1 MGAFFETIPPS
12 LVDWI
17 LAQKL
22 LYIASAP
29 LSGEGCINVSPKGI
43 TDRNGA
49 GPFFGVI
56 PEAAGDGEK
65 VVIRKFWYMDLTG
78 SGIETT
84 SHLHEPGN
92 GRITVMLNA
101 FEGPPRIL
109 RIYGKGRVLEY
120 GTKEFNDL
128 VASQGIKI
136 IAGTRS
142 IIVVD
147 IFQVGTSCGYSVP
160 TYDFTGYRT
169 TLHEFFEKRVA
180 AEEAGNRADGIERFV
195 PLYLVY
201 SFI

>member
-180 AEEAGNRADGIERFV
+180 AEEAGNRADGIERYV
-195 PLYLVY
+195 PVYLVY

>member
-12 LVDWI
+12 LVEWI

-29 LSGEGCINVSPKGI
+29 LAGDGCINVSPKGI
-43 TDRNGA
+43 TDKG

-56 PEAAGDGEK
+56 QEPSNDPDSK
-65 VVIRKFWYMDLTG
+65 KPIIRKFWYMDLTG

-109 RIYGKGRVLEY
+109 RIYGKGTVLEY
-120 GTKEFNDL
+120 GTPAFNEL
-128 VASQGIKI
+128 LASEGIKI
-136 IAGTRS
+136 IPGTRS
-142 IIVVD
+142 IIMVD

-180 AEEAGNRADGIERFV
+180 NEEAGNRADGIERYV
-195 PLYLVY
+195 NGWMRCGL
-201 SFI
+201 